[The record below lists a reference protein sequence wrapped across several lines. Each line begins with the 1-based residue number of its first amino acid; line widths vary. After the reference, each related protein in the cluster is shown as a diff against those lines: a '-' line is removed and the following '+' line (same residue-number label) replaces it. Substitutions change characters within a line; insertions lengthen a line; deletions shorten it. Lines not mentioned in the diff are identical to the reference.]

1 VSFSSHVAQGGGR
14 QGSVCLYAA
23 MQNDKYG
30 SICMFLHAYIQ
41 LDQHHLL
48 GILSFFHCVGL
59 IVFLFFFYQ
68 KSGAYRYVDLHL
80 GLSVLSVFIPVASG
94 FIIIALE
101 IRGLVISPDTLL
113 LYRIILAILRF
124 LFFHIKLNIV
134 LKDLY

>member
-1 VSFSSHVAQGGGR
+1 MHVSTCIHPIRPAPFVG
-14 QGSVCLYAA
+14 
-23 MQNDKYG
+23 N
-30 SICMFLHAYIQ
+30 
-41 LDQHHLL
+41 
-48 GILSFFHCVGL
+48 SFFFPLCG
-59 IVFLFFFYQ
+59 FNCFFFYQ

-124 LFFHIKLNIV
+124 LFVHIKLNIV